1 MKINVK
7 NIVVFGGITAF
18 LLFIAA
24 TVWMIYVVE
33 IPPEPQ
39 LRLEFYG
46 FMLNVYTTIGVG
58 YLLALL
64 GALIPHILAETKYE
78 FDKRKEGQAMF
89 SQAKTGIEYLPY
101 ALAELNRKEGF
112 EHLKKVHNDK
122 HLVDVY
128 QADAPRHYKNWD
140 GNQKYGHIKKYRE
153 ALQHTSGWDFLT
165 RDEKLKMLIMVQAQL
180 ASQTTKSG
188 IEIIL
193 RRNNRDTC
201 LWLYR
206 RPRRGD
212 HPHAPYPRETD
223 PSVGPPPLE
232 LPTSG

>member
-1 MKINVK
+1 MKITVK
-7 NIVVFGGITAF
+7 NIAVFGSITAL

-24 TVWMIYVVE
+24 TIWMMYVVE
-33 IPPEPQ
+33 IPSKPQ

-46 FMLNVYTTIGVG
+46 FMLEIYTAIGIG

-78 FDKRKEGQAMF
+78 FDKRKEGRAIF

-101 ALAELNRKEGF
+101 ALAELNRKDGF

-140 GNQKYGHIKKYRE
+140 GNQKYFQIKKYRE
-153 ALQHTSGWDFLT
+153 ALQCTSGWDFLT
-165 RDEKLKMLIMVQAQL
+165 RDEKLKTLIMAQAKL
-180 ASQTTKSG
+180 DSQNTKSG

-206 RPRRGD
+206 RPGRGD
-212 HPHAPYPRETD
+212 HPYAPCPGETNSG
-223 PSVGPPPLE
+223 PSAPSLE
-232 LPTSG
+232 LPTPG